1 MHESSKAEVWDRL
14 APEYAAQRATDPVYR
29 SCIVQAIE
37 ALQPAGTVLDAGCG
51 TGMSTRYLLHCEQV
65 EALDFSR
72 ASLEALHANLGG
84 RKNLDIVHA
93 DLRELPF
100 PDASFDCVLCA
111 NTLQHLSPQVQP
123 QAVAELLRV
132 LKPHGRYA
140 VSAHHFSGYK
150 QRKRWI
156 KEGRPGQP
164 GIDYMFRFSRA
175 ELARLFPG
183 AHIRAAGFYALPGR
197 AQNFAARWL
206 GKALV
211 HLQIGHMLIAY
222 GQKPH

>member
-1 MHESSKAEVWDRL
+1 MHRSSQAEVWDRL
-14 APEYAAQRATDPVYR
+14 APHYIAPRAADPVYR
-29 SCIVQAIE
+29 ACIVQAVE

-51 TGMSTRYLLHCEQV
+51 TGMSTRYLLHCEHV
-65 EALDFSR
+65 EALDFSS
-72 ASLEALHANLGG
+72 ASLDTLHAHLGR

-111 NTLQHLSPQVQP
+111 NTLQHLSPRAQP

-132 LKPHGRYA
+132 LKPQGRYA
-140 VSAHHFSGYK
+140 VSAHHYSRYK
-150 QRKRWI
+150 RRKQWV

-164 GIDYMFRFSRA
+164 GVDYVFRFSRA

-183 AHIRAAGFYALPGR
+183 AHIRAAGFYALPGH
-197 AQNFAARWL
+197 AQNLAARWL

-211 HLQIGHMLIAY
+211 RLQIGHMLIAY
-222 GQKPH
+222 GRKPH

>member
-1 MHESSKAEVWDRL
+1 MHHSSKPEVWDQL
-14 APEYAAQRATDPVYR
+14 APDYIAQRAADPVYR
-29 SCIVQAIE
+29 SCLLQAIE

-51 TGMSTRYLLHCEQV
+51 TGMSTRYLLHCEHV
-65 EALDFSR
+65 EALDFSG
-72 ASLEALHANLGG
+72 ASLDTLQAHLGG
-84 RKNLDIVHA
+84 RKNLEIVRA

-111 NTLQHLSPQVQP
+111 NTLQHLAPQAQP

-132 LKPHGRYA
+132 LKPRGRYA
-140 VSAHHFSGYK
+140 VSAHHYSRYK
-150 QRKRWI
+150 RRKRWI

-164 GIDYMFRFSRA
+164 GMDYVFRFSRC
-175 ELARLFPG
+175 ELARLLPG
-183 AHIRAAGFYALPGR
+183 AQIRAAGFYALPGR
-197 AQNFAARWL
+197 AQNLAARWL

-211 HLQIGHMLIAY
+211 RLQIGHMLIAY